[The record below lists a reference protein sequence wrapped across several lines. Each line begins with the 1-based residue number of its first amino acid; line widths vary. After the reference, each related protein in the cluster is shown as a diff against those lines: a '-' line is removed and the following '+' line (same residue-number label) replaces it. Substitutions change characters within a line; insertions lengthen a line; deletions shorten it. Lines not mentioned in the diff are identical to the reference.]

1 MCQRH
6 DIQLVYYTVSIDIF
20 ILDITGHYLSEGL
33 FRTVFDVIFV
43 LKQPDCLIAAD
54 RIVREV
60 IILQIWILQISLLPV
75 LYFIF

>member
-1 MCQRH
+1 MS
-6 DIQLVYYTVSIDIF
+6 TVSIDIF

-43 LKQPDCLIAAD
+43 LKQSDCLIAAD

-75 LYFIF
+75 LYFIFLNT